1 MMCFGR
7 TRRSAPTKQL
17 TTDNYKLTTMDKTP
31 FFHALS
37 IDEDTCIGCSH
48 CMKTCPTEALRV
60 RDGKAVL
67 IPDRCIDCGNCFKVC
82 PVHAIY
88 IKQDDFEDI
97 FKFPVRVAVIP
108 SVFMGQFPN
117 DISVSRIYTILKEI
131 GFTHVIEAE
140 SAVPFYTMA
149 KNKYADENPDIKPL
163 ISTFCPAIVR
173 LIQVK
178 FPGLTENLIP
188 LRPPLEITAM
198 YIHRKLKK
206 ELELKDDQIG
216 IFYITPCAAEIAA
229 VKSPVGE
236 ELSIVDG
243 VINMDSLYNR
253 VYHEIKKQG
262 KGYKEQ
268 KLPVSQ
274 LSADSVLS
282 SLTNGERRLSSA
294 HHSYSID
301 EIHNVIEFLEKIE
314 NEEIEDVD
322 FLELRACDQSC
333 PGGILTCDNRFL
345 ICERVFNRARKIA
358 DRERKGEQTKD
369 HELEEE
375 RNYLMR
381 NIKVGDINPRS
392 MLVLDDNIAVAL
404 EKMKKID
411 GYRARLP
418 QTDCGICGAPTCDAL
433 ARDIVCD
440 NAEMTDCIFI
450 QRNLEARGNMD
461 VHESLKIMEMIWG
474 SEKINDYVKKK

>member
-1 MMCFGR
+1 ME
-7 TRRSAPTKQL
+7 
-17 TTDNYKLTTMDKTP
+17 KTP
-31 FFHALS
+31 FFHALK
-37 IDEDTCIGCSH
+37 IDEDTCIGCSR
-48 CMKTCPTEALRV
+48 CMKICPTEALRV

-67 IPDRCIDCGNCFKVC
+67 MPDRCVDCGNCFKVC
-82 PVHAIY
+82 PTRSIY
-88 IKQDDFEDI
+88 IEQDDFENI
-97 FKFPVRVAVIP
+97 FNFPIRVALVP
-108 SVFMGQFPN
+108 AVFMGQFPN
-117 DISVSRIYTILKEI
+117 DITVSRIYGILKDL
-131 GFTHVIEAE
+131 GFTHVLETE
-140 SAVPFYTMA
+140 SSIPIYTAA
-149 KNKYADENPDIKPL
+149 KNKYAAENPDIRPL

-188 LRPPLEITAM
+188 LRAPLDITAM
-198 YIHRKLKK
+198 YIRRKIKE
-206 ELELKDDQIG
+206 ELEVKDDQIG
-216 IFYITPCAAEIAA
+216 IFYITPCAAKIAA
-229 VKSPVGE
+229 VKNPVGE
-236 ELSIVDG
+236 EKSLVDG

-262 KGYKEQ
+262 HGYKEQ

-274 LSADSVLS
+274 LSADGVLTS
-282 SLTNGERRLSSA
+282 
-294 HHSYSID
+294 
-301 EIHNVIEFLEKIE
+301 
-314 NEEIEDVD
+314 D

-345 ICERVFNRARKIA
+345 ICERVFGRARKIA

-381 NIKVGDINPRS
+381 HMKVGDIHPRS

-411 GYRARLP
+411 EYRARLP

-440 NAEMTDCIFI
+440 NAELTDCVFI

-461 VHESLKIMEMIWG
+461 VQESLKIMEVIWG
-474 SEKINDYVKKK
+474 KAKMNDYVKKK